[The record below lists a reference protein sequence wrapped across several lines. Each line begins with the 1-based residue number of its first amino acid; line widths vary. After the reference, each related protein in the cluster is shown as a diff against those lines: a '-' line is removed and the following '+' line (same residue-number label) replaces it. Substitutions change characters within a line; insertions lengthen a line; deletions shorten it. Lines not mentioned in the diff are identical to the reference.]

1 MTKRGG
7 GVSQAGV
14 CCPSQSGPMADPS
27 APVFSI
33 HAGHVGF
40 FSFAFPL
47 TAFAHVVILFRLQM
61 IAVVYNFRL

>member
-1 MTKRGG
+1 
-7 GVSQAGV
+7 
-14 CCPSQSGPMADPS
+14 MADPS
-27 APVFSI
+27 APVCSI

-40 FSFAFPL
+40 SSFAFPL